1 MGARAETLAKKYE
14 AKAAELTATIQKLS
28 DADWKKVTAAEK
40 WPVGV
45 TAHHVAGGHE
55 PISGIVKTIASGQS
69 IPNFTPG
76 MLDEMNAKH
85 AKEFAGCTKAETLAL
100 HEKGVKAA
108 VAVVRSLGDA
118 DLDKSG
124 TVLARPAGHDRP
136 AGHRGH
142 PDQPHRRSHGQHP
155 QDRRRLTR
163 AAGPRDRGR
172 RRRPHPPRA
181 VRAGARGLRRAPQHH
196 QGPRPL
202 PADPK
207 AAKQLGASIEK
218 SGGSP
223 PPCCRWS
230 TSASR

>member
-1 MGARAETLAKKYE
+1 MGAKVEGFAKQYETKVQE
-14 AKAAELTATIQKLS
+14 TTAAIEKLS

-85 AKEFAGCTKAETLAL
+85 AKDFAGCTKAETLAL

-108 VAVVRSLGDA
+108 AAVVRSLGDA

-124 TVLARPAGHDRP
+124 TVLTGIPAMTAQQAIEGILINHIDEHMGSIRK
-136 AGHRGH
+136 
-142 PDQPHRRSHGQHP
+142 
-155 QDRRRLTR
+155 T
-163 AAGPRDRGR
+163 
-172 RRRPHPPRA
+172 
-181 VRAGARGLRRAPQHH
+181 VGA
-196 QGPRPL
+196 
-202 PADPK
+202 
-207 AAKQLGASIEK
+207 
-218 SGGSP
+218 
-223 PPCCRWS
+223 
-230 TSASR
+230 